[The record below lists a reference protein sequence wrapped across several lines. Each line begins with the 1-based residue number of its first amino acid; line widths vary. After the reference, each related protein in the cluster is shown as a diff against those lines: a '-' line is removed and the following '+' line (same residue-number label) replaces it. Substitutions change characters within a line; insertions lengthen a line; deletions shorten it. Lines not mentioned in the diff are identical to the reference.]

1 VQTLSAQAVWNTWEL
16 GLWEQSGGFLTHTH
30 FLTLNEW
37 QHMVGF
43 SKRGMIF
50 ARKFNTHKTPE
61 LLDKIDAYIHNN
73 ASTDAGSMWPGFFE
87 VDTWSPGKKWVAEYR
102 FNQTRAANER
112 RAAKLQRSGTSE

>member
-1 VQTLSAQAVWNTWEL
+1 
-16 GLWEQSGGFLTHTH
+16 
-30 FLTLNEW
+30 
-37 QHMVGF
+37 MGF

-50 ARKFNTHKTPE
+50 ARKFNTHKTTP

-102 FNQTRAANER
+102 FNQTKAHRARMEEKR
-112 RAAKLQRSGTSE
+112 RKSKSKKKDGIMK